1 MRSRRAQLSDVA
13 MTNTPTPFAILNG
26 ELLPAGQAGFPI
38 ASQSLVDAFGIYET
52 ILVERG
58 RFFHLTRHMQR
69 LAQSAQLLALELPAP
84 VDEIT
89 IWVRRLAATMQTGC
103 GLLRIVAYGGDGVH
117 GPVCGLYIK
126 PCPQHNPATHQHGV
140 AVVTS
145 EGERFR
151 PLAKSNNCLA
161 QAMARFKAHAAGAH
175 EGLIVDRYG
184 HITEGATSNVLAVRG
199 GALLRPLAGTALE
212 GVTEGVTLQ
221 LAAEL
226 GIPVQFAPLPVA
238 EAPTWD
244 EAFITSTNRRIIP
257 VREIDDMA
265 LPASPGPI
273 TRQLMAAF
281 RAYEAAQGWED

>member
-1 MRSRRAQLSDVA
+1 

-84 VDEIT
+84 IDEIAD
-89 IWVRRLAATMQTGC
+89 WARRLAATMQTGC
-103 GLLRIVAYGGDGVH
+103 GLLRIVAYGSDGVH
-117 GPVCGLYIK
+117 GPACGLYVK
-126 PCPQHNPATHQHGV
+126 SCPQHKPAVFQQGV
-140 AVVTS
+140 AAVTS

-161 QAMARFKAHAAGAH
+161 QAMARVKAHAAGAH

-184 HITEGATSNVLAVRG
+184 HITEGSTSNLLAVRS

-226 GIPVQFAPLPVA
+226 GIPVQLAPLPVA
-238 EAPTWD
+238 EVPTWD

-257 VREIDDMA
+257 VRIIDDMA

-273 TRQLMAAF
+273 THQLMAAF